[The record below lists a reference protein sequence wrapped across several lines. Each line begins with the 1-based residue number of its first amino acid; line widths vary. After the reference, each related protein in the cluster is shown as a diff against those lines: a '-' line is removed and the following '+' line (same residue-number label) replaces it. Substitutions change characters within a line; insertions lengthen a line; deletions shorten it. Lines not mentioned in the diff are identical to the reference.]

1 MRIFCVL
8 YDCSVA
14 LLCLTLC
21 NPMNC
26 SPPGSSVHGVF
37 QTRIL
42 GRIDI
47 FFSRGARERYL
58 FIGIVKANISM
69 LPGPETLL
77 SIIYFLLALEVRICR
92 KVRPRPIWQG
102 LYSPICPAEVLAIIL
117 KRKSNPREIKTI
129 ICSWS
134 AAPSFIY
141 LTTLWNESIVLILI
155 LNTLEFINDDLLP
168 DSVY

>member
-1 MRIFCVL
+1 
-8 YDCSVA
+8 
-14 LLCLTLC
+14 
-21 NPMNC
+21 MNC
-26 SPPGSSVHGVF
+26 SPPGSSAHGVF

-58 FIGIVKANISM
+58 FIGIVKANISV

-102 LYSPICPAEVLAIIL
+102 LYSPICPAEFLAIIL

-129 ICSWS
+129 ICS
-134 AAPSFIY
+134 
-141 LTTLWNESIVLILI
+141 
-155 LNTLEFINDDLLP
+155 
-168 DSVY
+168 